1 MRNVINNAPLICAN
15 KFNKKAVLS
24 IHTADI
30 CRHVVVRWR
39 KTLFWGVTYKTL
51 VISEIN
57 DFDADKNKNQFQ
69 EPPFLE
75 ANTYVS
81 CR

>member
-1 MRNVINNAPLICAN
+1 MRNVINHAPTAYAN
-15 KFNKKAVLS
+15 KFNKKTILS
-24 IHTADI
+24 MHTADI

-39 KTLFWGVTYKTL
+39 KTLFWGVTYKML

-57 DFDADKNKNQFQ
+57 SFDDDKNKNQFQ